1 MSNHFDESVQA
12 LKRQVNELRRA
23 VQEKDERDLLLMQD
37 LSQAHRDLQER
48 VLVLETSYDHIA
60 KLLLHL
66 QKELSIQTRISL
78 GLLTAVVSALT
89 GYAIKIIFN
98 LW

>member
-1 MSNHFDESVQA
+1 MSNHFDASVQA
-12 LKRQVNELRRA
+12 LKRQVNELKQA

-37 LSQAHRDLQER
+37 LSQTHRDLQER

-89 GYAIKIIFN
+89 GYAIKIVFN
-98 LW
+98 L